1 MEPMTNH
8 ESSTGR
14 DSFRRFVALVLLVV
28 ILSGTG
34 MVAAAQVLEPAT
46 TGGENTASSVAQPDA
61 TADSDIPRVAP
72 LGPNAGLK
80 LTPQEMDLLA
90 HIINGES
97 RGEPF
102 LGQVAVGAVVLN
114 RVRAGGEYGST
125 VAEVIYRP
133 GQFEPVR
140 NGQINLSPT
149 ESCLLAARVAA
160 QGQDPTG
167 GALYFWQPDKTF
179 SAYLWS
185 RPLKIEIGCHRFTE

>member
-1 MEPMTNH
+1 
-8 ESSTGR
+8 
-14 DSFRRFVALVLLVV
+14 
-28 ILSGTG
+28 
-34 MVAAAQVLEPAT
+34 
-46 TGGENTASSVAQPDA
+46 
-61 TADSDIPRVAP
+61 
-72 LGPNAGLK
+72 
-80 LTPQEMDLLA
+80 MDLLA

-140 NGQINLSPT
+140 NGQINLTPT
-149 ESCLLAARVAA
+149 ESCLLAARAAA

-167 GALYFWQPDKTF
+167 GALYFWHPDKTF
-179 SAYLWS
+179 STYLWS
-185 RPLKIEIGCHRFTE
+185 RPFKIEIGCHRFTE